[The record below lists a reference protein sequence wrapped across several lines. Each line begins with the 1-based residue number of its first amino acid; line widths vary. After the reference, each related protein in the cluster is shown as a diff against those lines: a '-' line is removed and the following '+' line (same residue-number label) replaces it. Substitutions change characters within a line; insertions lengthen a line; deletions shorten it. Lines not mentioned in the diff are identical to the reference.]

1 MSVMHAC
8 MHVMCA
14 MLVLKAVDK
23 TTDKVVFF
31 WRVIAPPPG
40 GDGMVFLK
48 AENDSVPYVAGTK

>member
-1 MSVMHAC
+1 
-8 MHVMCA
+8 